1 VVADVSAGLFSLSLV
16 ALLWFSLLAF
26 IFALPVVGV
35 IYLLCELGR
44 WRRSLGRGVAPRA
57 ISAAASQLVRHHT
70 ASGSAQRV
78 LVRRLECGCEV
89 YRSPD
94 GFITE
99 FCDQERAKLGL

>member
-16 ALLWFSLLAF
+16 ALLWVSLLAF
-26 IFALPVVGV
+26 VFALPVVGV

-44 WRRSLGRGVAPRA
+44 WQRSLGQGVAPRA
-57 ISAAASQLVRHHT
+57 ISAAASQLVRHHI
-70 ASGSAQRV
+70 APRGPQRA
-78 LVRRLECGCEV
+78 LVRRLGCGCAI

-99 FCDQERAKLGL
+99 FCDHERAKLGL